1 MTYSDEFPNVCGA
14 RPACLGDGDAA
25 KRGRDVVFVVDA
37 SDAVGRALFDEHV
50 LESLKTMFCASH
62 EGTQSQASVILYP
75 APRNAK
81 TCGSHEVAVPLGRY
95 TAREW
100 FDKIDELREDDESC
114 CGFRHT
120 EPGDSPL
127 GDSPGAP
134 ARLPTG
140 SAPLAEALD
149 AAAAELDARGA
160 HAPSNAL
167 VVVVAAAVPSPVV
180 KSESCSEDAP
190 AKFSSMTRDWPF
202 AKFESPED
210 DDEED
215 VTACTYLWRHVP
227 NAARRL
233 RATGARIAGVHLAGL
248 DEGGLA
254 SASAGLGAHLVGAP
268 WPGACDADGF
278 CSVGAQYGGELGRWL
293 YGGSRHGGS
302 GHDGSGRGDD
312 LAEDSPEHFV
322 YDAGEFKTC
331 EAVIRAG
338 ATGQRERSVVS
349 FPHGAHVRTL
359 HAASLRAASSG
370 NDAET
375 SLARAVAPLMC
386 ESASSTDPAEMAISS
401 GSRRASGP
409 GLGKE
414 RDGDDGAL
422 LDSDTRICATEAD
435 ALGIDPVISRC
446 AGGPDADATVACL
459 DSLVFATCAAVERAP
474 SSVTASE
481 TGQSEHEPTPLASG
495 REPTID
501 SGCYDDGAVRLVR
514 SADGTGATIASV
526 ACDRVCRTPAADSS
540 VAGSIPPGVA
550 RRGASSFRETC
561 ARRMEVEVRCEGE
574 GRCEAGA
581 VRWFAAGRE
590 ADGRRA
596 ELEEEAKRTK
606 RTSEDVN

>member
-149 AAAAELDARGA
+149 AAAAEHDARGA
-160 HAPSNAL
+160 HAPSNGRH
-167 VVVVAAAVPSPVV
+167 VVVAAAVPSPVV

-202 AKFESPED
+202 AKFKSPDD
-210 DDEED
+210 DDEQD

-278 CSVGAQYGGELGRWL
+278 CSIQAQYGGELGRWL
-293 YGGSRHGGS
+293 YGGSNAN
-302 GHDGSGRGDD
+302 GHDGSGHRGED
-312 LAEDSPEHFV
+312 AFAQEDSPEHFV
-322 YDAGEFKTC
+322 YDAGEYKTC

-338 ATGQRERSVVS
+338 AGGQRERSIVS

-359 HAASLRAASSG
+359 HAANLRLRRRPADAAKTVWRGRWRRSCASRLRPRIRRRWPSLPEEAATSG
-370 NDAET
+370 W
-375 SLARAVAPLMC
+375 AR
-386 ESASSTDPAEMAISS
+386 
-401 GSRRASGP
+401 
-409 GLGKE
+409 KE
-414 RDGDDGAL
+414 RHE
-422 LDSDTRICATEAD
+422 RRRRH
-435 ALGIDPVISRC
+435 ALGLRRQDMRD
-446 AGGPDADATVACL
+446 GG
-459 DSLVFATCAAVERAP
+459 
-474 SSVTASE
+474 
-481 TGQSEHEPTPLASG
+481 
-495 REPTID
+495 
-501 SGCYDDGAVRLVR
+501 
-514 SADGTGATIASV
+514 
-526 ACDRVCRTPAADSS
+526 
-540 VAGSIPPGVA
+540 
-550 RRGASSFRETC
+550 
-561 ARRMEVEVRCEGE
+561 
-574 GRCEAGA
+574 
-581 VRWFAAGRE
+581 
-590 ADGRRA
+590 
-596 ELEEEAKRTK
+596 
-606 RTSEDVN
+606 